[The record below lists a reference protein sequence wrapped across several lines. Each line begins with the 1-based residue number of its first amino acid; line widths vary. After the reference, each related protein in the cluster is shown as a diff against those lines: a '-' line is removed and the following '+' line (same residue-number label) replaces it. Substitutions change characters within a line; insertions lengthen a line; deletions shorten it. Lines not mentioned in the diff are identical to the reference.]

1 MIDHIFARKEILC
14 RFVLKDASACLLN
27 RKFCEGA
34 MLIKGGDGT
43 VSFACPSAL
52 GNKKENAEYFASLLN
67 RTASDFRVIYTRSEK
82 GRQELLKCR
91 RMSITSGTKPVKN
104 KRVLL

>member
-1 MIDHIFARKEILC
+1 MTFLLKTIIIMRKECELMRIFDYSILAK
-14 RFVLKDASACLLN
+14 RSWDSEIIGLVAQ
-27 RKFCEGA
+27 
-34 MLIKGGDGT
+34 IH
-43 VSFACPSAL
+43 
-52 GNKKENAEYFASLLN
+52 EY
-67 RTASDFRVIYTRSEK
+67 K

>member
-1 MIDHIFARKEILC
+1 MKIRRLVTAFLTLLL
-14 RFVLKDASACLLN
+14 VLSSL
-27 RKFCEGA
+27 
-34 MLIKGGDGT
+34 
-43 VSFACPSAL
+43 SFACPSAL
-52 GNKKENAEYFASLLN
+52 GNKKGNAEYFASLLN
-67 RTASDFRVIYTRSEK
+67 RTARDFRVIYTRSEK